1 MRIERIVRLRLRSLF
16 NRRRVN
22 QDLDAE
28 LRDHLERQIE
38 SLRTKGFSPA
48 EARTAALREF
58 GNVGLIQE
66 QVRDARRVR
75 WVEDLWRDA
84 RHGVRTLARSKGF
97 TATALISLALGIG
110 ANAGIFTLL
119 DQVLIRPLSVGEP
132 ERLVQLAWRG
142 NAVGA
147 NYGGGSLL
155 SYPICR
161 ELEEQTDVFDGV
173 LCRHPTDVNFSSGR
187 EHEPVRA
194 EIVSGSYFAILGVL
208 PGMGRL
214 IAASDDRQPGA
225 HPVVVLSH
233 DFWTTRLGGAADIVG
248 RRVLINS
255 HPMTVIGVAPASFRG
270 VDLADMPAVW
280 IPAMM
285 KRQATPEWD
294 GLFSRRTFWM
304 HAIGRLRPGVTAN
317 QARARL
323 QPWFNQMLQADLR
336 GEEFPPV
343 TPDQRRSF
351 LASTIDVTSASRGV
365 SGLQANFERPLH
377 VLMGGAVLLLLLT
390 SLNLAGLMLARGIT
404 RTRELA
410 TRMALGASRG
420 RVARQ
425 LLVES
430 ILIAI
435 GGGVLG
441 VAAAPLVS
449 RMLRSFLPA
458 GANVSAGID
467 GRVLAFTVA
476 TTLVAGIVCG
486 VAPLFQLRRLHI
498 SGAMTERSA
507 ATGRTR
513 VRARKLLICSQ
524 IAFALILLVAAGLF
538 VQTLIRLKAKGP
550 GFATDNLMMFSI
562 DPTAIGYGDLQA
574 ELAMREVLRR
584 LQQRPEIA
592 RAAVANSQMLNGGR
606 AGGSLTIGAGE
617 RRVTDRFVYRMRVG
631 PGFFETLGLKVIRGR
646 DFDDRDVRPLG
657 TPPGPYRTAIVN
669 ETFARR
675 YFRDRSPVGAHIGA
689 GNRPDTRMDI
699 EIIGVVREVS
709 RVNLRDQ
716 DVDQIFYNFWDN
728 QSENGT
734 FFVRMRDTP
743 ESAARAIRAVVAEVD
758 PRLPVKELTTVDDQI
773 ERSLST
779 ERALATLSTGF
790 GIVAVII
797 SVVGLY
803 GIMSFVVTQRRQ
815 EVGLRM
821 ALGATR
827 GNAVWLV
834 VREALMMLGTG
845 VGVALPAIWAL
856 RRLVEV
862 QLFGV
867 GAFHGPTIVTATA
880 ALALVGVL
888 AAMLPA
894 WRASLVDPNL
904 MLRAE

>member
-1 MRIERIVRLRLRSLF
+1 MWWKKRPAPGVEDEVRYHRDRLVEDYVASGMDRHEAERRAFLEFGHVPVIEEACQDVRGRWLDDLTKDLRY
-16 NRRRVN
+16 
-22 QDLDAE
+22 A
-28 LRDHLERQIE
+28 
-38 SLRTKGFSPA
+38 
-48 EARTAALREF
+48 ARTLR
-58 GNVGLIQE
+58 
-66 QVRDARRVR
+66 
-75 WVEDLWRDA
+75 
-84 RHGVRTLARSKGF
+84 RTPAFSAVAVL
-97 TATALISLALGIG
+97 SLALGIG

-119 DQVLIRPLSVGEP
+119 DQVLIRPLAVREP

-147 NYGGGSLL
+147 NYGGGRLL

-161 ELEEQTDVFDGV
+161 ELEERTEVFDGV
-173 LCRHPTDVNFSSGR
+173 LCRHPTDVNFSTGR
-187 EHEPVRA
+187 EHESVRA
-194 EIVSGSYFAILGVL
+194 EIVSGHYFAVLGVR
-208 PGMGRL
+208 PERGRL
-214 IAASDDRQPGA
+214 IAASDNQQPGA

-233 DFWTTRLGGAADIVG
+233 DFWTTRLGGAEDIIG

-270 VDLADMPAVW
+270 VDLAGIPAVW
-280 IPAMM
+280 MPAMM

-304 HAIGRLRPGVTAN
+304 HAIGRLRPGVTADH
-317 QARARL
+317 ARPRL
-323 QPWFNQMLQADLR
+323 QPWFKQMLQADLR
-336 GEEFPPV
+336 GEDFPPV
-343 TPDQRRSF
+343 TPEQRRSF
-351 LASTIDVTSASRGV
+351 LASTIDVAGAASGV
-365 SGLQANFERPLH
+365 AGLQTSFERPLR

-390 SLNLAGLMLARGIT
+390 SLNLAGLLLARGIA

-430 ILIAI
+430 LLISV

-441 VAAAPLVS
+441 IAAAPLVS
-449 RMLRSFLPA
+449 RVLRSFLPA
-458 GANVSAGID
+458 GANVNAGID

-476 TTLVAGIVCG
+476 TTLVVGAVCG
-486 VAPLFQLRRLHI
+486 VAPIFQLRRLRV
-498 SGAMTERSA
+498 SAAMTERSS

-513 VRARKLLICSQ
+513 VRARKLLICGQ
-524 IAFALILLVAAGLF
+524 IAFALILLVGAGLF
-538 VQTLIRLKAKGP
+538 VQTLVRLKAKGP
-550 GFATDNLMMFSI
+550 GFATANLIMFSL
-562 DPTAIGYGDLQA
+562 DPAAIGYGDAQA
-574 ELAMREVLRR
+574 EQAMREVLRR
-584 LQQRPEIA
+584 LRQRPGIA
-592 RAAVANSQMLNGGR
+592 RAAVANSQILNGGR
-606 AGGSLTIGAGE
+606 AGGNLTIAAGE
-617 RRVTDRFVYRMRVG
+617 RRVTDRIVYRMRVG
-631 PGFFETLGLKVIRGR
+631 PGFFETLGLRVVRGR
-646 DFDDRDVRPLG
+646 DFDARDVRPLG
-657 TPPGPYRTAIVN
+657 TPPGPFRTAIVN

-675 YFRDRSPVGAHIGA
+675 YFGDRSPVGARIGA
-689 GNRPDTRMDI
+689 GNRPDTPTDI

-716 DVDQIFYNFWDN
+716 DVDQVFYNFWDN

-734 FFVRMRDTP
+734 FYARVLDTP

-758 PRLPVKELTTVDDQI
+758 PRLPVKQLTTVDDQI

-803 GIMSFVVTQRRQ
+803 GIMSFVVIQRRQ
-815 EVGLRM
+815 EIGLRI

-834 VREALMMLGTG
+834 VRDALIMLGTG
-845 VGVALPAIWAL
+845 VGVALPAISAL
-856 RRLVEV
+856 RLIVET

-867 GAFHGPTIVTATA
+867 GAFHGPTIATA
-880 ALALVGVL
+880 IGALTLVGVV

-904 MLRAE
+904 VLRAE